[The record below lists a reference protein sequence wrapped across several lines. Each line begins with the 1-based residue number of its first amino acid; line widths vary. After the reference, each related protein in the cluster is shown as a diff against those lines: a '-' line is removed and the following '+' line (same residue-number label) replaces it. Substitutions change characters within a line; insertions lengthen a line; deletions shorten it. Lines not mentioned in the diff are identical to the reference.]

1 LFYMI
6 FVCFIYKSKI
16 IQSKIIIMSNHSKRL
31 TFAILNLV
39 GYVGVLI
46 VNYLA
51 VSLPLNGKDTG
62 ALSDQYPNLFVP
74 AGLTFSIWGIIFI
87 LLGIFVVYSL
97 VYTLQNRNLTTSTF
111 LDKIGYWFLISC
123 IANMSWLFAWHY
135 EILPLSLLIML
146 LILGSLIAIYQR
158 QRIGNSNVS
167 NTEKYLTH
175 LPFSIYLGW
184 ISVATI
190 ANVTAL
196 LVNAGVGGL
205 GLGEPLWAVAVIL
218 VAITLAMVMIFNR
231 NDIFYALVVA
241 WALLG
246 IYLKRSAALD
256 VVQVITIT
264 AIIGMS
270 LILLTSLVQ
279 IFRRRVYRN

>member
-1 LFYMI
+1 
-6 FVCFIYKSKI
+6 
-16 IQSKIIIMSNHSKRL
+16 MSNHSKRL

-39 GYVGVLI
+39 GYVGVLT
-46 VNYLA
+46 VNFLA
-51 VSLPLNGKDTG
+51 VSLPLNNKDTG
-62 ALSDQYPNLFVP
+62 ELSDQYPNLFVP

-87 LLGIFVVYSL
+87 LLGIFVVYSF
-97 VYTLQNRNLTTSTF
+97 VYTFRNRSMTDRSF

-123 IANMSWLFAWHY
+123 LANMAWLFAWHY

-146 LILGSLIAIYQR
+146 LILGALIAIYQR
-158 QRIGNSNVS
+158 QRIGISAVS

-190 ANVTAL
+190 ANATAL

-205 GLGEPLWAVAVIL
+205 GLGEALWAVVVIL
-218 VAITLAMVMIFNR
+218 VAIGLALTMIFNR
-231 NDIFYALVVA
+231 RDIFYAFVVA

-246 IYLKRSAALD
+246 IYLKRSAAVD
-256 VVQVITIT
+256 VVQSIVWVS
-264 AIIGMS
+264 IIGIG
-270 LILLTSLVQ
+270 LILAASLVQ
-279 IFRRRVYRN
+279 VFRRRVY